1 MEIILLSE
9 TVTERNYIKIEVLQ
23 KTFMKVVLP
32 GPFSDIQDN
41 VENLYSI
48 NQKGEKLV
56 EFALNSQF

>member
-1 MEIILLSE
+1 
-9 TVTERNYIKIEVLQ
+9 
-23 KTFMKVVLP
+23 MKVVLP